1 MNRFVFIFSVVI
13 GVLTVSCGFKKKEEP
28 INNIQGNWVFDTS
41 GLPNIGTGR
50 VISKVRDNCGFE
62 FQNDSCKMA
71 CAFYRKNE
79 SNVCDGMTTGSVT
92 NFDIRNDSLRI
103 WDLERNGWHTYLI
116 KNLTKD
122 SLVLFDLNMQYDVAY
137 VRPKT
142 AENIYFD
149 GVIISKLY
157 LGEGYKCVDE
167 SFYFDKQGYFYYKNS
182 EDQLT
187 SYWVNQDL
195 GKDIFLGFNHL
206 DLNLLKSEYI
216 GGGTGASVHY
226 AISFVK
232 NGEII
237 KRVMDHQNT
246 APDELLQG
254 YITMIGKLR
263 QSKGENINV
272 NNNVSRLVSEEC
284 RFFYQ
289 KMGIK

>member
-50 VISKVRDNCGFE
+50 VISKVRHNCGFE
-62 FQNDSCKMA
+62 FQN
-71 CAFYRKNE
+71 E
-79 SNVCDGMTTGSVT
+79 SNVCNGMTTGSVT

-103 WDLERNGWHTYLI
+103 WDLERKDWHTYLI

-122 SLVLFDLNMQYDVAY
+122 SLVLFDLNMQYDVTY
-137 VRPKT
+137 VRPKN

-149 GVIISKLY
+149 GIIISKLY

-182 EDQLT
+182 EDQLA
-187 SYWVNQDL
+187 SYRVNQDL
-195 GKDIFLGFNHL
+195 GKDIFLSFNHL

-254 YITMIGKLR
+254 YIAMIGKLR
-263 QSKGENINV
+263 QSKGENISV
-272 NNNVSRLVSEEC
+272 NNNVSRLVSGEC
-284 RFFYQ
+284 RIFYQ